1 MKAREGWK
9 GMRRVRERKGKGE
22 REGMERKKK
31 RGFEIVQKILKTNTN
46 INFIIN
52 RVIPS
57 LLVAWMR
64 LLEYSEGS

>member
-22 REGMERKKK
+22 GMEKKK
-31 RGFEIVQKILKTNTN
+31 NRGFELVQKILKTNTN